1 MRIWV
6 NIFALVGG
14 LVCGVF
20 GTWACADILP
30 GAPCDCAVPVDRQVN
45 GLPK

>member
-6 NIFALVGG
+6 NIFALVLG
-14 LVCGVF
+14 LVCGAAV
-20 GTWACADILP
+20 TWASADTLP
-30 GAPCDCAVPVDRQVN
+30 GVPCDCAVPVDRQPN